1 MGNWAESPVKLLG
14 RNEALAAAEA
24 GLAKGGGIMLVGP
37 PGVGKTALSRV
48 LLDGLDGDPG
58 TRVLRLTAHAS
69 TPEIPFGA
77 FAAVVPDIDGGPS
90 VAREPFFLLQT
101 IRHAVT
107 GLAGGL
113 ELVIA
118 VDDAHSLDGASA
130 TLLFQLVSTG
140 AAKAV
145 LAARAGEAFAP
156 ALRSLWKD
164 GLVERIDLP
173 PLDRGDSLELAE
185 LLLGGPADDELGQA
199 VWDTSRGNPL
209 YIRELILAGRG
220 TGTILEER
228 GVWHLDAELTLPT
241 IGPRLQELLDELLSA
256 LDEPLRESL
265 EVVAFGDPVP
275 MAAAERVVPEA
286 HLDALQRRGLVVV
299 ETAADGGYVRT
310 SHPLYGALVRDRVP
324 NTRANE
330 LRSLMADAFEQA
342 GRLRQD
348 LLRVASWRL
357 LSGATADADLYNE
370 AALLAAARFDWSLAA
385 KFAEA
390 SVGSGGGIPAK
401 VALADALGHLGR
413 PSEAL
418 AVLGDLI
425 GETDE
430 ERARVAVLRA
440 SALFWGLGD
449 WSSANRIL
457 EDAEQ
462 HIDDR
467 SERTWVA
474 AIRVGMLNF
483 IGRPDVAASASRPL
497 LDTPHL
503 SVKAR
508 LAAGYALSTS
518 LAWGGLCDQA
528 LRVVDAL
535 RPEGRDEIVNATID
549 WSVTVRMSAYR
560 VAGRVLDTEDLARAE
575 YAQAL
580 HTRKADARGLSAG
593 ALAWVALVR
602 GQVELAVLRYREA
615 IATYGSAAERET
627 SIGRRHLMCQLV
639 EALAISGDAL
649 GAAAVLAEARAEMR
663 ISERWMLPR
672 LWVAQA
678 WVSVARG
685 EITTALVEL
694 NTAVE
699 EARKGG
705 HFANELAALL
715 TRLRLGATAGAGE
728 TIVSRLDEL
737 AAWVEGD
744 LVQVMDLHAHA
755 LAEGSPD
762 ALDAVAERYGILG
775 LGLYAAETAAQASQ
789 LHARVGEPRR
799 AAASASRAQ
808 SMLPGGDSARPVTLL
823 LASTPAS
830 LTRREREVALLARS
844 GMSSQAI
851 ATRLHLST
859 RTVDT
864 HLARVYFKLGIS
876 RRSELGEALGMVESP
891 AG

>member
-1 MGNWAESPVKLLG
+1 
-14 RNEALAAAEA
+14 
-24 GLAKGGGIMLVGP
+24 MLVGP

-48 LLDGLDGDPG
+48 LLGGLDGDPG
-58 TRVLRLTAHAS
+58 TRVLQLTAHAS

-77 FAAVVPDIDGGPS
+77 FAALVPDIDGRPGDT
-90 VAREPFFLLQT
+90 REPFFLLQT

-118 VDDAHSLDGASA
+118 VDDAHYLDGASA
-130 TLLFQLVSTG
+130 TLLFQLVSGG

-145 LAARAGEAFAP
+145 VGARAGESFPP

-164 GLVERIDLP
+164 GLVERIDLQ
-173 PLDRGDSLELAE
+173 PLGRGDSLELAE
-185 LLLGGPADDELGQA
+185 LLLGGPADDELAQA
-199 VWDTSRGNPL
+199 VWDNSRGNPL
-209 YIRELILAGRG
+209 YIRELVLAGRS
-220 TGTILEER
+220 TGTIVEER
-228 GVWHLDAELTLPT
+228 GVWHLDGELA

-265 EVVAFGDPVP
+265 EVVAFGDPLP
-275 MAAAERVVPEA
+275 IAAAERVVPED

-299 ETAADGGYVRT
+299 ETAADDVFART

-324 NTRANE
+324 QTRANE
-330 LRSLMADAFEQA
+330 LRILMADAFEQA

-357 LSGATADADLYNE
+357 LSGATADAELYHE
-370 AALLAAARFDWSLAA
+370 AALLAAASFDWSLAA

-390 SVGSGGGIPAK
+390 SAGSGGDIPAK
-401 VALADALGHLGR
+401 VALADALSHLGR

-418 AVLGDLI
+418 AVLGDHI

-449 WSSANRIL
+449 WSSANRVL

-467 SERTWVA
+467 SERTFVA

-483 IGRPDVAASASRPL
+483 IGRPDVARAASRPL

-535 RPEGRDEIVNATID
+535 RPDGRDDLVNTAVD

-560 VAGRVLDTEDLARAE
+560 VAGKVLDTEDLARAE
-575 YAQAL
+575 YAHAL
-580 HTRKADARGLSAG
+580 QTRKAEARGLSAG

-602 GQVELAVLRYREA
+602 GQVALAVVRYREA
-615 IATYGSAAERET
+615 ITAYGSAAERDT
-627 SIGRRHLMCQLV
+627 SVGRRHLMCQLV

-649 GAAAVLAEARAEMR
+649 AAAAVLAEARAEMR

-685 EITTALVEL
+685 EITAALVEL

-705 HFANELAALL
+705 HIANELAALV

-744 LVQVMDLHAHA
+744 LVQIMDLHAHA

-789 LHARVGEPRR
+789 LHARVGQPRR

-808 SMLPGGDSARPVTLL
+808 SMLPGVDSVRPVTLL

>member
-1 MGNWAESPVKLLG
+1 MGNWADSPVKLLG
-14 RNEALAAAEA
+14 RSEALAAAEA
-24 GLAKGGGIMLVGP
+24 GLAKGGGILLVGS
-37 PGVGKTALSRV
+37 PGVGKTALARV
-48 LLDGLDGDPG
+48 LLDGLGGDPG
-58 TRVLRLTAHAS
+58 TRVLKLTAHAS

-77 FAAVVPDIDGGPS
+77 FAAVVPEIDGDPGDT
-90 VAREPFFLLQT
+90 REPFFLLQT
-101 IRHAVT
+101 IRRAVAE
-107 GLAGGL
+107 LAGGL
-113 ELVIA
+113 KLVIS

-130 TLLFQLVSTG
+130 TLLFQLVSAG

-145 LAARAGEAFAP
+145 VAARAGEAFPP

-164 GLVERIDLP
+164 GLVERIDLL
-173 PLDRGDSLELAE
+173 PLGRDDSLELAE
-185 LLLGGPADDELGQA
+185 LLLGGPVYDELAEA

-209 YIRELILAGRG
+209 YIRELILAGRA
-220 TGTILEER
+220 TGTIVEER
-228 GVWHLDAELTLPT
+228 GLWRLDGALT
-241 IGPRLQELLDELLSA
+241 IGPRLHELLDELLSG
-256 LDEPLRESL
+256 LDQPLRESM
-265 EVVAFGDPVP
+265 EVVAFADPVP
-275 MAAAERVVPEA
+275 MAAAERLVPEA
-286 HLDALQRRGLVVV
+286 HLDTLQRRGLVVV
-299 ETAADGGYVRT
+299 ETAADGVYVRT
-310 SHPLYGALVRDRVP
+310 SHPLYAALVRERVP
-324 NTRANE
+324 QTRAND
-330 LRSLMADAFEQA
+330 LRRLMADAFEQA
-342 GRLRQD
+342 GRLPSD

-357 LSGATADADLYNE
+357 LSETAADPGLFHE

-390 SVGSGGGIPAK
+390 SVGLGGGIPAK

-418 AVLGDLI
+418 AVLGDHV
-425 GETDE
+425 GETDD

-462 HIDDR
+462 HIDDP
-467 SERTWVA
+467 SERTWVSA
-474 AIRVGMLNF
+474 TRVGMLNF
-483 IGRPDVAASASRPL
+483 IGRPDVAESASRPL

-535 RPEGRDEIVNATID
+535 RPDGRDDLLNATVD

-560 VAGRVLDTEDLARAE
+560 VAGRVLATEDLARAE

-580 HTRKADARGLSAG
+580 QTRRPEARGLSAG

-602 GQVELAVLRYREA
+602 GQLALAVLRYREA
-615 IATYGSAAERET
+615 IATYGSTPERET
-627 SIGRRHLMCQLV
+627 SVGRRHLMCQLV
-639 EALAISGDAL
+639 EALAISGDAR
-649 GAAAVLAEARAEMR
+649 GAAALLAEARAEMR

-685 EITTALVEL
+685 EISAALVEL
-694 NTAVE
+694 NTAVK

-705 HFANELAALL
+705 HVANELSALL
-715 TRLRLGATAGAGE
+715 TRLRLGATAGVGE
-728 TIVSRLDEL
+728 TIVSRLDDL

-762 ALDAVAERYGILG
+762 ALDSVAERYGILG
-775 LGLYAAETAAQASQ
+775 LGLHAAETAAQASQ

-808 SMLPGGDSARPVTLL
+808 SMLPGLDSDRPVTLL

>member
-1 MGNWAESPVKLLG
+1 MGNWANSPVKLLG
-14 RNEALAAAEA
+14 RSDALAAAEA
-24 GLAKGGGIMLVGP
+24 GLARGGGIMLVGP
-37 PGVGKTALSRV
+37 PGVGKTALARV
-48 LLDGLDGDPG
+48 LLDRLRGDAG
-58 TRVLRLTAHAS
+58 TRLLQLTPHAS
-69 TPEIPFGA
+69 APEIPFGA
-77 FAAVVPDIDGGPS
+77 FAAVVPDIDGGGAD
-90 VAREPFFLLQT
+90 AREPFFLLQA
-101 IRHAVT
+101 IRHEVTWMAT
-107 GLAGGL
+107 GLQ
-113 ELVIA
+113 LVIA

-130 TLLFQLVSTG
+130 TLLFQLVSAG
-140 AAKAV
+140 AAKVVVA
-145 LAARAGEAFAP
+145 LRADEAFPP

-173 PLDRGDSLELAE
+173 PLGQEDSLELVE
-185 LLLGGPADDELGQA
+185 RLLGGPADDELAEA
-199 VWDTSRGNPL
+199 VWDTGRGNPL
-209 YIRELILAGRG
+209 YVRELILGGRD
-220 TGTILEER
+220 TGTIVEEG
-228 GVWHLDAELTLPT
+228 GVWRLAGELA
-241 IGPRLQELLDELLSA
+241 IGPRLQELLDELLGS

-265 EVVAFGDPVP
+265 EVVAFADPLP
-275 MAAAERVVPEA
+275 MVAAERIIAEA
-286 HLDALQRRGLVVV
+286 DLDVLQRRGLVIV
-299 ETAADGGYVRT
+299 ETAADGLYARV
-310 SHPLYGALVRDRVP
+310 SHPMYGALVRDRVP
-324 NTRANE
+324 QTRANE
-330 LRSLMADAFEQA
+330 LRTLTADAFEQS
-342 GRLRQD
+342 GRLQQD

-357 LSGATADADLYNE
+357 LSGGTAHAELFHE
-370 AALLAAARFDWSLAA
+370 AALLSAARFDWSLAA

-401 VALADALGHLGR
+401 VALADALGHLGLAG
-413 PSEAL
+413 EAL
-418 AVLGDLI
+418 AVLGDHI

-440 SALFWGLGD
+440 SANFWGLGD

-457 EDAEQ
+457 EDAE
-462 HIDDR
+462 HNIGDT

-535 RPEGRDEIVNATID
+535 RPDGRDDPATAPVGD
-549 WSVTVRMSAYR
+549 WPATVRMSAYR

-575 YAQAL
+575 YAHAL
-580 HTRKADARGLSAG
+580 QTRKTDKGLSAG

-602 GQVELAVLRYREA
+602 GQVALSVLRYREA
-615 IATYGSAAERET
+615 IATYDSMPNRET
-627 SIGRRHLMCQLV
+627 SVGRRHLMCQLV

-649 GAAAVLAEARAEMR
+649 GAATVLAEARAEMR
-663 ISERWMLPR
+663 ICERWMLPR

-685 EITTALVEL
+685 EISAALVEL

-705 HFANELAALL
+705 HVANELSALL

-728 TIVSRLDEL
+728 TIVSRLDDL
-737 AAWVEGD
+737 GGWVEGD

-789 LHARVGEPRR
+789 LHARVGQPRR

-808 SMLPGGDSARPVTLL
+808 SMLPGSDSARPVTLL

-876 RRSELGEALGMVESP
+876 RRSELDEALGMVESP

>member
-1 MGNWAESPVKLLG
+1 MGNWANRPVELFG

-24 GLAKGGGIMLVGP
+24 GLATGGGIMLVGP
-37 PGVGKTALSRV
+37 PGVGKTALAGV
-48 LLDGLDGDPG
+48 LLDGLDDDPG

-77 FAAVVPDIDGGPS
+77 FAAVVPDIDGGPGDT
-90 VAREPFFLLQT
+90 REPFFLLQS

-107 GLAGGL
+107 AMAAGL

-130 TLLFQLVSTG
+130 TLLFQLVSAG

-145 LAARAGEAFAP
+145 VAAREGEACAP
-156 ALRSLWKD
+156 GLRSLWKD

-173 PLDRGDSLELAE
+173 PLGRGDAQELAE
-185 LLLGGPADDELGQA
+185 LLLGGPADDELAQA
-199 VWDTSRGNPL
+199 VWDTSLGNPL
-209 YIRELILAGRG
+209 YLRELILAGRG
-220 TGTILEER
+220 AGTIVEER
-228 GVWHLDAELTLPT
+228 GAWRLEGALT
-241 IGPRLQELLDELLSA
+241 IGRRLQELLDELLNA

-265 EVVAFGDPVP
+265 EVVAFADPVP
-275 MAAAERVVPEA
+275 MAAVQRVVPEA

-299 ETAADGGYVRT
+299 EAAADGVYART

-324 NTRANE
+324 LTRANE
-330 LRSLMADAFEQA
+330 LRTLMADAFEQA
-342 GRLRQD
+342 GRLPSD

-357 LSGATADADLYNE
+357 LSGATADAELFYQ
-370 AALLAAARFDWSLAA
+370 AALLASSRFDWSLAA

-401 VALADALGHLGR
+401 VVLAEALGRLGR
-413 PSEAL
+413 ASEAL
-418 AVLGDLI
+418 AVLGDHI
-425 GETDE
+425 GATDE
-430 ERARVAVLRA
+430 ERARVSVLRA

-449 WSSANRIL
+449 WSRANRVL
-457 EDAEQ
+457 EDAEHNIEDQ
-462 HIDDR
+462 

-535 RPEGRDEIVNATID
+535 RPDGRDPSSAPAVD

-560 VAGRVLDTEDLARAE
+560 FAGRVRDAEDLANAE

-580 HTRKADARGLSAG
+580 RTHKSEAKGFSAG
-593 ALAWVALVR
+593 AQAWVALVR
-602 GQVELAVLRYREA
+602 GQVAIAVLRYREA
-615 IATYGSAAERET
+615 LATYEPTAEREP
-627 SIGRRHLMCQLV
+627 SVGRRHLMCQLV

-649 GAAAVLAEARAEMR
+649 GAAAVLAEARAEIR

-685 EITTALVEL
+685 EISAALVEL
-694 NTAVE
+694 NTAAE

-705 HFANELAALL
+705 HVANELAALL

-737 AAWVEGD
+737 ADWVEGD

-762 ALDAVAERYGILG
+762 DLDAVAERYGILG
-775 LGLYAAETAAQASQ
+775 LGLHAAETAAQASQ
-789 LHARVGEPRR
+789 LHARAGQPRR

-808 SMLPGGDSARPVTLL
+808 SMLPGLDSARPVTLL